1 MATPLHPAIQPNQVD
16 RKRIERKLKNR
27 ARYRYV
33 HPRIVPEDGGY
44 RIESPCCSR
53 NVDHDGGVIDIAR
66 LEYAAPL
73 WRLYRKD
80 HPCNAWLLYAET
92 ATLMAALDILLPDT
106 DRVFWP

>member
-1 MATPLHPAIQPNQVD
+1 MATPSYPAIQPNQVD
-16 RKRIERKLKNR
+16 RKRIERKLENR

-53 NVDHDGGVIDIAR
+53 NVDHDGGMIDIAR
-66 LEYAAPL
+66 LHYAAPL

-80 HPCNAWLLYAET
+80 HQLETWLLYAET
-92 ATLMAALDILLPDT
+92 ATLMAAIDILLPDT
-106 DRVFWP
+106 ERVFWP